1 MLSVLW
7 RLLNFVELVK
17 NVMCYREW
25 LLLVLWRLL
34 NFVELGKNVISD
46 FDHVIFNWL
55 HR

>member
-1 MLSVLW
+1 M
-7 RLLNFVELVK
+7 NFVELVK